1 MARSGFLRANPGQDY
16 VYLKASVSE
25 PLGWVYGAASV
36 TWMAN
41 AQDQSWQLTPELSY
55 AGFNGWDLRGR
66 LSWLQ
71 GAQWSEFGAKATASK
86 LELTARYSF

>member
-1 MARSGFLRANPGQDY
+1 M
-16 VYLKASVSE
+16 SE

-71 GAQWSEFGAKATASK
+71 GAQWSEFGAKGLRASWNSGT
-86 LELTARYSF
+86 LQLLMENIG